1 MTKAQAW
8 FCGHQNEM
16 PSESCLRYLA
26 GNVTLQSLKLPAHVR
41 VVAWAPQNDIIAD
54 EAVAAFVTHGG
65 ANSLYEAAYHGT
77 PIVCIPFFADQPD
90 NAAKVSEPR
99 LARSHR
105 PLLLVCKPQIGPMH
119 FFCRWTKCSLKA

>member
-1 MTKAQAW
+1 MDRSVK
-8 FCGHQNEM
+8 N
-16 PSESCLRYLA
+16 CLRGCA

-54 EAVAAFVTHGG
+54 EAVVAFVTHGG

-90 NAAKVSEPR
+90 NGAKVGAIIPASIMLVFHLMLKSAAICQNAHSLISSETH
-99 LARSHR
+99 SI
-105 PLLLVCKPQIGPMH
+105 CW
-119 FFCRWTKCSLKA
+119 F